1 MAANLQEK
9 ISALAEQ
16 FKTAVAE
23 EDFATAES
31 SLQQLDKAINALPDD
46 WQQDQTLVELL
57 LDVQQT
63 LATYQQQL
71 SDAHGDARQQ
81 LDKLGKSKKGVKAY
95 TK

>member
-1 MAANLQEK
+1 MTTPTDD
-9 ISALAEQ
+9 ISQLAEQ

-23 EDFATAES
+23 EEYATAES
-31 SLQQLDKAINALPDD
+31 SLQQLDQAINKLPDD
-46 WQQDQTLVELL
+46 WQQNQTLVELL

-63 LATYQQQL
+63 LTTYQQQL
-71 SDAHGDARQQ
+71 SDARGDARQQ